1 MKTLFSVILFLMLST
16 QLFANDKYSLGFY
29 NVQRYNQALPAV
41 SLAITPQHTDGL
53 QFILS
58 YVSNLLHIEKQ
69 QVEYSLND
77 RYSNVQLTVSYR
89 F

>member
-1 MKTLFSVILFLMLST
+1 MKTLFSVILFFTLST
-16 QLFANDKYSLGFY
+16 QLFANDKYSLDFY
-29 NVQRYNQALPAV
+29 NVERYNQSLPAV
-41 SLAITPQHTDGL
+41 SLAITPQRTDGL

-69 QVEYSLND
+69 LEYTLND
-77 RYSNVQLTVSYR
+77 KYSNVQVTLNYR